1 MNVLTRI
8 SNIISMHSSVIM
20 NAFFFVVFRQL
31 HTSSSEIDLCMSI
44 FMLISEPVDLLLQWT
59 DLGSDFSHK
68 QYNNEGAS
76 AI

>member
-20 NAFFFVVFRQL
+20 NAIFVVFRQL

-59 DLGSDFSHK
+59 SLGSDFSHQ